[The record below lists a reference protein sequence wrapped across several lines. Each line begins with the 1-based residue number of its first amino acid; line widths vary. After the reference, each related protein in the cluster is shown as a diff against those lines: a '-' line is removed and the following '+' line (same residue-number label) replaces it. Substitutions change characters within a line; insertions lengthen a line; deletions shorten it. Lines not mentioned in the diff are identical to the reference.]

1 MKEWFARV
9 SLSITMIVSPRK
21 THAWCPFVIFLRL
34 ISNLSVIQKELE
46 QLHRHYNIFLSCP
59 SLLTMGSSNDDAIAG
74 TAAADIFTMNDDT
87 MLAFV
92 IENAGDK
99 HGKVVR
105 MPKPTPVPL
114 GKGKKNG
121 TASKPEDTACALIR
135 VLRAGVCNTDLEI
148 LQGYMGFTGVLG
160 HEFVGIVEQVV
171 VNKADD
177 DTDDTDTNAAALQQE
192 WIGKRVCGDINVA
205 CCDMDTCK
213 VCRDADSNVGL
224 HNGSCCSKMM
234 ARNHCP
240 NRTVLG
246 ILKRNGCMAEYITL
260 PIRNLHVV
268 PDNVLD
274 QTAVFAEPLAAACR
288 IPEQG
293 LINKGD
299 KVAILGDGKLG
310 LMIAEVVGR
319 LYLDHCRERESESS
333 GGGAASA
340 EAYQRPII
348 FGKHQHKLDL
358 VRQSGVET
366 RLVSECR
373 DQESTD
379 GGHPTPSQHAG
390 TFDVVID
397 ATGSPGGLSLAA
409 SLCRPMGTLC
419 LKSTCAAGE
428 VFQAAPIVINELKV
442 IGSRCGPIDKALE
455 LLGITHTCTT
465 TANNSEEDSGGSTK
479 KPLGVEKYITKTFT
493 LAEAEEAIKCA
504 AEKSTMKVQI
514 ICSER

>member
-1 MKEWFARV
+1 MA
-9 SLSITMIVSPRK
+9 
-21 THAWCPFVIFLRL
+21 
-34 ISNLSVIQKELE
+34 
-46 QLHRHYNIFLSCP
+46 
-59 SLLTMGSSNDDAIAG
+59 SSNDDTVTTTTD
-74 TAAADIFTMNDDT
+74 TATTTTDTMKEDT

-92 IENAGDK
+92 IANAGDK

-114 GKGKKNG
+114 GKGGKGNKGGSN
-121 TASKPEDTACALIR
+121 TACALIR

-160 HEFVGIVEQVV
+160 HEFVGIVERVV
-171 VNKADD
+171 VSDNDDDNDDD
-177 DTDDTDTNAAALQQE
+177 DTNNALQQE

-205 CCDMDTCK
+205 CCDMETCR
-213 VCRDADSNVGL
+213 VCRDADNNVV
-224 HNGSCCSKMM
+224 HNNACCSKMM

-268 PDNVLD
+268 PDHVSD

-293 LINKGD
+293 LIKEGD

-319 LYLDHCRERESESS
+319 LYLDHCRESESS
-333 GGGAASA
+333 SSVPSA
-340 EAYQRPII
+340 EAYQRPIL

-358 VRQSGVET
+358 VQESGVET

-373 DQESTD
+373 DQEASD
-379 GGHPTPSQHAG
+379 GGLAISSPHAG

-428 VFQAAPIVINELKV
+428 VFQAAPIVINELRV

-455 LLGITHTCTT
+455 LLGITHTCTN
-465 TANNSEEDSGGSTK
+465 TANNSEEGSGGSTK

>member
-1 MKEWFARV
+1 VVV
-9 SLSITMIVSPRK
+9 S
-21 THAWCPFVIFLRL
+21 
-34 ISNLSVIQKELE
+34 N
-46 QLHRHYNIFLSCP
+46 
-59 SLLTMGSSNDDAIAG
+59 
-74 TAAADIFTMNDDT
+74 NDDT
-87 MLAFV
+87 
-92 IENAGDK
+92 D
-99 HGKVVR
+99 
-105 MPKPTPVPL
+105 
-114 GKGKKNG
+114 NG
-121 TASKPEDTACALIR
+121 
-135 VLRAGVCNTDLEI
+135 
-148 LQGYMGFTGVLG
+148 
-160 HEFVGIVEQVV
+160 
-171 VNKADD
+171 DD
-177 DTDDTDTNAAALQQE
+177 DTNGTNALQQE

-205 CCDMDTCK
+205 CCDMDTCR
-213 VCRDADSNVGL
+213 VCRDADNNVK
-224 HNGSCCSKMM
+224 NNNSCCSKMM

-246 ILKRNGCMAEYITL
+246 ILNRHGCMAEYITL
-260 PIRNLHVV
+260 PVRNLHVV
-268 PDNVLD
+268 PDHVSD

-293 LINKGD
+293 LIETGD

-319 LYLDHCRERESESS
+319 LFLDHCRERESRESS
-333 GGGAASA
+333 GSSNGTPSSAA
-340 EAYQRPII
+340 EAYQRPIL

-358 VRQSGVET
+358 VQESGVET

-373 DQESTD
+373 DQEAPD
-379 GGHPTPSQHAG
+379 GGLPISSPHAG
-390 TFDVVID
+390 KFDVVID

-465 TANNSEEDSGGSTK
+465 STTSTTTDNNNSEDEGSGGSAK
-479 KPLGVEKYITKTFT
+479 KPLGVEKYITKTFP
-493 LAEAEEAIKCA
+493 LAEAEDAIKCA

>member
-1 MKEWFARV
+1 
-9 SLSITMIVSPRK
+9 
-21 THAWCPFVIFLRL
+21 
-34 ISNLSVIQKELE
+34 
-46 QLHRHYNIFLSCP
+46 
-59 SLLTMGSSNDDAIAG
+59 
-74 TAAADIFTMNDDT
+74 
-87 MLAFV
+87 
-92 IENAGDK
+92 
-99 HGKVVR
+99 
-105 MPKPTPVPL
+105 
-114 GKGKKNG
+114 
-121 TASKPEDTACALIR
+121 
-135 VLRAGVCNTDLEI
+135 LEI

-160 HEFVGIVEQVV
+160 HEFVGIVERVV
-171 VNKADD
+171 TSGDDGD
-177 DTDDTDTNAAALQQE
+177 DTLNNALQQE
-192 WIGKRVCGDINVA
+192 WIGQRVCGDINVA
-205 CCDMDTCK
+205 CCDMDTCR
-213 VCRDADSNVGL
+213 VCRDADKDVDAS
-224 HNGSCCSKMM
+224 HNGSSCCSKKM

-268 PDNVLD
+268 PDHVSD

-293 LINKGD
+293 MIQTGD

-319 LYLDHCRERESESS
+319 LYLDHCRESS
-333 GGGAASA
+333 GSSD
-340 EAYQRPII
+340 EAYQRPIL

-358 VRQSGVET
+358 VQESGVET
-366 RLVSECR
+366 RHVSECQ
-373 DQESTD
+373 DQED
-379 GGHPTPSQHAG
+379 PNGGPAVESQHAG
-390 TFDVVID
+390 KFDVVID

-455 LLGITHTCTT
+455 LLGITHTATK
-465 TANNSEEDSGGSTK
+465 EDSGGSTK

-493 LAEAEEAIKCA
+493 LAEAEDAIKCA